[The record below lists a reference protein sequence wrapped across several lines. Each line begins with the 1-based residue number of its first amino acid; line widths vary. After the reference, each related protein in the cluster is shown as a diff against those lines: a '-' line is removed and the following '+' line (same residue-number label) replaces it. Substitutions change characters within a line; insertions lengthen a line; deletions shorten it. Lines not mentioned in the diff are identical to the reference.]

1 MMTTTQVATRRR
13 TQSGL
18 SLVSLMVGMAI
29 SMFAVL
35 GALALYRS
43 TTQTVFGE
51 GGLVR
56 SSLQDGQLASGLL
69 SAQIALQGAGYGIAA
84 PTSGTHL
91 LLLSNASLNP
101 DTLVLSGTLQ
111 TIGAAVKSGNALVW
125 IANPGL
131 SANSADFRCLGL
143 VSDTTSKA
151 LYMIQSSGACH
162 PLTTQWSQITWLR
175 RTLVDANVQTQAVSL
190 SAQNASNCWPYG
202 SVPKAISGF
211 DPPTASVMIK
221 LGYSG
226 SVSGASN
233 TYTSCLANLSS

>member
-1 MMTTTQVATRRR
+1 M
-13 TQSGL
+13 GL

-69 SAQIALQGAGYGIAA
+69 SAQIALQGAGYGITTPA
-84 PTSGTHL
+84 TGTHL
-91 LLLSNASLNP
+91 LLLSNALLNP
-101 DTLVLSGTLQ
+101 DTLVLSGTVAVV
-111 TIGAAVKSGNALVW
+111 GAAVKAGNAIVW
-125 IANPGL
+125 VANPGL
-131 SANSADFRCLGL
+131 SANSADHRCQGL
-143 VSDTTSKA
+143 VSDASTKA
-151 LYMIQSSGACH
+151 LYMIQSSGACS
-162 PLTTQWSQITWLR
+162 PLTTKWNTITWLR
-175 RTLVDANVQTQAVSL
+175 RTLVDANVQAQAVTL
-190 SAQNASNCWPYG
+190 SVQNASNCWPYG
-202 SVPKAISGF
+202 AVPKTISSY
-211 DPPTASVMIK
+211 DPPAASVMVK

-226 SVSGASN
+226 SVTGASN